1 MCAKEPFIIKTRPQ
15 RERKEGPRANVHSK
29 DRYPRARSKRIHPLL
44 QACGKNECQ
53 GPAPFP
59 AELAFPKKDGPAGR
73 AVCPGTQQRP
83 MPSANSSSNHPQVLA
98 FDGGH
103 RELMP

>member
-1 MCAKEPFIIKTRPQ
+1 MCEIQT
-15 RERKEGPRANVHSK
+15 
-29 DRYPRARSKRIHPLL
+29 HPSPVASLWE
-44 QACGKNECQ
+44 NECQ

-59 AELAFPKKDGPAGR
+59 VELAFPKKDGPAGR

-83 MPSANSSSNHPQVLA
+83 MPSANSSSNHPQILA

-103 RELMP
+103 RELIS